1 VSNSGFTDEEVI
13 LELYKKMTDRAQKV
27 TKYVLESGADE
38 YATVKDRLIDHFHG
52 DETAEKYLKKF
63 KKASRKP
70 GEKIYDFA
78 IRLKEIFKYA
88 YPDAYTQDSFQ
99 IILQQKFIDGLDEKL
114 QMKVKYK
121 AFKTFDELVSEARK
135 YSIRLETIEGSKGI
149 QEFVN
154 VINKPPDSKLRESLE
169 MVELKQLVEKQN
181 ESVNALV
188 AALKDG
194 SKPVVATG
202 TEQSE
207 MSSYIQELSKAV
219 DFLFKKSN
227 EQTHQ
232 SNKHVSFQLPGQ
244 QGMNQF
250 GSSYHPP
257 TSYNSQ
263 QNKPFH
269 GKPNWQPRP
278 QYQQANQQ
286 FRPPSYSPSNPPFSP
301 NQSIFRPPRSDKICD
316 FCKLKG
322 HSKDVCFRYQRI
334 MLENAQPP
342 ICYMCRQI
350 GHLAYQCP
358 KRSQIG
364 NPNLPGPPPN
374 QGNN

>member
-1 VSNSGFTDEEVI
+1 MNSIVQVVD
-13 LELYKKMTDRAQKV
+13 
-27 TKYVLESGADE
+27 
-38 YATVKDRLIDHFHG
+38 
-52 DETAEKYLKKF
+52 
-63 KKASRKP
+63 KP
-70 GEKIYDFA
+70 
-78 IRLKEIFKYA
+78 
-88 YPDAYTQDSFQ
+88 S
-99 IILQQKFIDGLDEKL
+99 
-114 QMKVKYK
+114 
-121 AFKTFDELVSEARK
+121 
-135 YSIRLETIEGSKGI
+135 
-149 QEFVN
+149 
-154 VINKPPDSKLRESLE
+154 DSKLRGSLE
-169 MVELKQLVEKQN
+169 TVESKQLVEKQN
-181 ESVNALV
+181 ESVNSLV
-188 AALKDG
+188 AALKDR
-194 SKPVVATG
+194 SKPVNATG

-219 DFLFKKSN
+219 ELLFKKSN
-227 EQTHQ
+227 EETHQ

-286 FRPPSYSPSNPPFSP
+286 FRPHSYSPSNPPFSP
-301 NQSIFRPPRSDKICD
+301 NQSMFRPPRSDKICD

-342 ICYMCRQI
+342 ICYICRQI

>member
-1 VSNSGFTDEEVI
+1 
-13 LELYKKMTDRAQKV
+13 
-27 TKYVLESGADE
+27 
-38 YATVKDRLIDHFHG
+38 
-52 DETAEKYLKKF
+52 
-63 KKASRKP
+63 
-70 GEKIYDFA
+70 
-78 IRLKEIFKYA
+78 
-88 YPDAYTQDSFQ
+88 
-99 IILQQKFIDGLDEKL
+99 
-114 QMKVKYK
+114 MKVKYK

-219 DFLFKKSN
+219 DFLFKKRN
-227 EQTHQ
+227 EETHQ

-250 GSSYHPP
+250 GSSYNPP

-269 GKPNWQPRP
+269 GKSNWQPRP
-278 QYQQANQQ
+278 QYQRANQQ
-286 FRPPSYSPSNPPFSP
+286 FRPPSYLPNNPPPSP
-301 NQSIFRPPRSDKICD
+301 NQSNFRPPRSGDICD
-316 FCKLKG
+316 FCKMKG

-350 GHLAYQCP
+350 GHSAYQCP

-364 NPNLPGPPPN
+364 NPNLPRPPPN

>member
-1 VSNSGFTDEEVI
+1 
-13 LELYKKMTDRAQKV
+13 
-27 TKYVLESGADE
+27 
-38 YATVKDRLIDHFHG
+38 
-52 DETAEKYLKKF
+52 
-63 KKASRKP
+63 
-70 GEKIYDFA
+70 
-78 IRLKEIFKYA
+78 
-88 YPDAYTQDSFQ
+88 
-99 IILQQKFIDGLDEKL
+99 
-114 QMKVKYK
+114 
-121 AFKTFDELVSEARK
+121 
-135 YSIRLETIEGSKGI
+135 
-149 QEFVN
+149 
-154 VINKPPDSKLRESLE
+154 
-169 MVELKQLVEKQN
+169 
-181 ESVNALV
+181 
-188 AALKDG
+188 
-194 SKPVVATG
+194 
-202 TEQSE
+202 

-219 DFLFKKSN
+219 EFLLNKSN
-227 EQTHQ
+227 EETHQ

-301 NQSIFRPPRSDKICD
+301 NQSNFRLPRSDKICD

-342 ICYMCRQI
+342 ICFMCRQI

-364 NPNLPGPPPN
+364 NPNFSRPPPN